1 MEVGLLN
8 WRWLSNCFPKNYT
21 IEMNF
26 TSNIRKFQLIHIL
39 AGTLC
44 FQLLLIFPIGGIV
57 ESYWCFS
64 LNILHDVEFINF
76 FMFIWHVYILF
87 DEVSIFN
94 LRFFF
99 YCWVLRILFYI
110 LDINLPPPFFFQKS
124 VLWVFPEFLEFL
136 FILLISEYYI

>member
-39 AGTLC
+39 AGTWC

-99 YCWVLRILFYI
+99 LLLSFENSFLYSGYKS
-110 LDINLPPPFFFQKS
+110 PPFFFQKS
-124 VLWVFPEFLEFL
+124 VLWVFSEFLEFL